1 MSNLMTHARNELQ
14 GCGYKLDGTDEPY
27 NKAAAEAILA
37 LIALFSEQGHS
48 GFSGN
53 YCLKAFAALANFEP
67 LGPLTGADAEWCEV
81 AEGTMWQNRR
91 CGHVFKDSVDGPA
104 YDSNAVV
111 FEDVDGSR
119 FTGRY
124 SRQFITFPYAPR
136 SVIAKIP
143 ADATDVQRKMLADQA
158 WSVPAN

>member
-27 NKAAAEAILA
+27 NKAAVDAILA

-48 GFSGN
+48 GFSGT
-53 YCLKAFAALANFEP
+53 YCINAFKTLANFEP

-81 AEGTMWQNRR
+81 QDGTMWQNRR
-91 CGHVFKDSVDGPA
+91 CGHVFKDAADGPA
-104 YDSNAVV
+104 YDSQAVV
-111 FEDVDGSR
+111 FEEPDGVR

-124 SRQFITFPYAPR
+124 SRQFITFPYSPR
-136 SVIAKIP
+136 SATAKVP
-143 ADATDVQRKMLADQA
+143 ADATDIQKEMLASKA
-158 WSVPAN
+158 WAATA